1 MGNSAVIR
9 SERMYVADYK
19 VDYSEVT
26 GKKVECIDECGLCC
40 LCQPEV
46 LPDEKPFFEK
56 NYPKFLVK
64 TKPPESY
71 CALALKKGKGSCV
84 FLENRRCKVYDNRT
98 TYCRQFPYHIYVGE
112 KVKVELDLSCR
123 GAWTGKGADALGEA
137 QSMIEK
143 ADSRIK
149 QAVFEAAEVYK
160 EFYANCREAGIMGD
174 VDTIRRS
181 VSENIANFTDLRY
194 LSKVMEMSMMEPKM
208 TLSAIKDGPADT
220 EGIEEAAMFAA
231 MESMATDDPLMAP
244 IYCDEKWRWNV
255 FLADE
260 PSNRID
266 WMILDDD
273 GDMMKEASVRI
284 SEIEFKIPEKEGAE
298 VLREYI
304 SVLNGRDSFLGSV
317 FALMDSMGYED
328 DMANAYYGCLSTAI
342 LDVMWRASMLDHFMG
357 TGMGARGIRE
367 AIIFYDMDRLDAPAI
382 GAFV

>member
-1 MGNSAVIR
+1 MESSVVIR
-9 SERMYVADYK
+9 SERIHVDEHE
-19 VDYSEVT
+19 VDYTEVM

-46 LPDEKPFFEK
+46 LPNERAFFEK
-56 NYPKFLVK
+56 SYPKFLVRS
-64 TKPPESY
+64 KPPESY

-84 FLENRRCKVYDNRT
+84 FLENRRCKVYDHRT
-98 TYCRQFPYHIYVGE
+98 TYCRQFPYHVYVGDR
-112 KVKVELDLSCR
+112 VRVELDLSCR
-123 GAWTGKGADALGEA
+123 GAWTGKGADAYDEA
-137 QSMIEK
+137 RDIVAK
-143 ADSRIK
+143 ADARIE
-149 QAVFEAAEVYK
+149 QAKVEAAEVYE
-160 EFYANCREAGIMGD
+160 EFYANCKEAGIMGN
-174 VDTIRRS
+174 VEAIRKS
-181 VSENIANFTDLRY
+181 VLENLVKFTDLKY
-194 LSKVMEMSMMEPKM
+194 LSKVMELSMMEPKM
-208 TLSAIKDGPADT
+208 TLSAIKDGPVDT

-231 MESMATDDPLMAP
+231 MESMATDDALMAP

-260 PSNRID
+260 ASNRID

-273 GDMMKEASVRI
+273 GDLMKEASARI
-284 SEIEFKIPEKEGAE
+284 SGIEFKVPDKEGAE

-304 SVLNGRDSFLGSV
+304 SILNGRDSFLGSV
-317 FALMDSMGYED
+317 FALMDSTGYED